1 MPRVDIQRPNPVK
14 RKTGGSVID
23 RISPI
28 QFDEDEGIKMLV
40 YGQSGSGKT
49 TFWATF
55 PGKILVAVCSGGN
68 RTGELRSV
76 NTAEYRKKIDS
87 VVVQSIAD
95 MRDIVDHAADSSNG
109 YKTLVLDHVSGLQD
123 LALKEILGIDELPAQ
138 KSWGLA
144 SQQQYGQCTM
154 QCKEALRAMLNLPIN
169 VVIIGQERT
178 SRGDDES
185 GGSYSELLRP
195 TVGVATTPSLAG
207 WLNPACDY
215 VVQTFKRPVMVR
227 KTTKVG
233 DKSVVTESRGK
244 GVEYCLRCEP
254 HDVYAT
260 KFRVP
265 RGLPM
270 PDVIVD
276 PSYDKVIRVIRG
288 ESPTK

>member
-1 MPRVDIQRPNPVK
+1 MPKVEVERRVPVK
-14 RKTGGSVID
+14 PRRSGGSVID
-23 RISPI
+23 RIAPI
-28 QFDEDEGIKMLV
+28 SFEDDDGIKMLV

-55 PGKILVAVCSGGN
+55 PGKILCAVCSGGN

-76 NTAEYRKKIDS
+76 NTPEYRKKISS
-87 VVVQSIAD
+87 VVLQSVAEAKE
-95 MRDIVDHAADSSNG
+95 IVDHAGDPENG

-123 LALKEILGIDELPAQ
+123 MALKEILGIDELPAQ

-154 QCKEALRAMLNLPIN
+154 QCKEILRAMLNLSIN

-178 SRGDDES
+178 SRSDDET

-215 VVQTFKRPVMVR
+215 VVQMFKRPVMVR
-227 KTTKVG
+227 KTTKIG
-233 DKSVVTESRGK
+233 DKAVTTETRGK

-265 RGLPM
+265 RGREI

-276 PSYDKVIRVIRG
+276 PSYDKVIKYIQG
-288 ESPTK
+288 